1 MRAAPV
7 KSSRRPAKSKRAS
20 AKSGSRKRP
29 APAAGRTRRAAPPPA
44 TDTASARP
52 PALKPVAPDDPR
64 HPELRGLNADQRK
77 AVTTLEG
84 PLLVLAGAGSGK
96 TRVITHRIAHLMA
109 RGVPARNILAMTFT
123 NKAAGEMRDR
133 VGALVGR
140 ERARE
145 LTVGTFHSFCARQ
158 LRAHAGAL
166 GLPARF
172 GICDEG
178 DQMAAVKGALRDLHI
193 PEATLHPRVVLS
205 RMSLAKNRMISC
217 EQYRRSAVDDYDALV
232 ARAWRRYDERLRR
245 AHTLDF
251 DDLLLFM
258 VRLLA
263 EHPGVLAALRDRF
276 RFVLVDEYQDTN
288 GPQYEIVRRL
298 AERHRNL
305 CVVGDDDQSI
315 YGWRGAD
322 IRKILGFERDFRGA
336 VTVRLETNYRS
347 TQPILEAANTVIRNN
362 AGRHEKTLR
371 SALGDGPPVRIVEL
385 EDEEHEADFAVQDL
399 LNEVRAGRARLGDAA
414 ILVRTQ
420 VQPRAFE
427 ARLRAN
433 RVPYVLVGGQS
444 FFDRKEVRDILAF
457 LKLMANPADELS
469 LLRIVNVPPRG
480 VGDATVDRVLAF
492 ATRQGISAGEAFAR
506 AGDLPGVT
514 PAAVETVRGLRRRLA
529 EFARGATG
537 PRLPQTVRDLIQAVG
552 YRAEI
557 DRCYPDPV
565 AREARW
571 AAVEEVANVAE
582 NYARGRAD
590 ASLAGF
596 LEEVSLTAEESE
608 DNEEEKARD
617 AVTLMTLHAAKGLE
631 YPRVYLVGVEEGLLP
646 HLRSIEEDTVEEERR
661 LMYVGVTRAQRHLT
675 ITHVRSRAK
684 YGKRMPCR
692 KSRFLYEMKGE
703 SFPNPALQAP
713 DPAAAP
719 RPRTQCRKAPLTAPS

>member
-1 MRAAPV
+1 MRP
-7 KSSRRPAKSKRAS
+7 SRRPAKPKPS
-20 AKSGSRKRP
+20 AAKAARRRRPKPSRP
-29 APAAGRTRRAAPPPA
+29 PHAAPSPA
-44 TDTASARP
+44 GARGP
-52 PALKPVAPDDPR
+52 SLKPVAPDDLR
-64 HPELRGLNADQRK
+64 HPELRGLNAEQRK

-84 PLLVLAGAGSGK
+84 PVLVLAGAGSGK

-109 RGVPARNILAMTFT
+109 RGIAPRHILAMTFT
-123 NKAAGEMRDR
+123 NKAAGEMRER

-140 ERARE
+140 EAARE

-158 LRAHAGAL
+158 LRAHAKAL

-178 DQMAAVKGALRDLHI
+178 DQLAAVKGALRDLHI
-193 PEATLHPRVVLS
+193 PEATLHPRAVLS

-217 EQYRRSAVDDYDALV
+217 EQYRKAAVDDYDELV
-232 ARAWRRYDERLRR
+232 ARAWQRYDERLRR

-251 DDLLLFM
+251 DDLLLGL

-263 EHPGVLAALRDRF
+263 DHPAILAALRDRF

-288 GPQYEIVRRL
+288 GPQYEIVRQL
-298 AERHRNL
+298 AAAHRNL

-322 IRKILGFERDFRGA
+322 IRKILNFGQDFPGA
-336 VTVRLETNYRS
+336 VVARLETNYRS
-347 TQPILEAANTVIRNN
+347 TRQILDAANAVIRHN

-371 SALGDGPPVRIVEL
+371 AALGEGAPVRIVEM
-385 EDEEHEADFAVQDL
+385 EDEDHEADFVVQDL
-399 LNEVRAGRARLGDAA
+399 LHEVRAGRARLGEAA
-414 ILVRTQ
+414 VLFRTQ

-444 FFDRKEVRDILAF
+444 FFDRKEVRDLLAF

-480 VGDATVDRVLAF
+480 VGGATVDRVLAF
-492 ATRQGISAGEAFAR
+492 ATREGIHAGEAFDR
-506 AGDLPGVT
+506 AGGLAGVP
-514 PAAVETVRGLRRRLA
+514 PAALETVRGLRRRLA
-529 EFARGATG
+529 ELARGAVG
-537 PRLPQTVRDLIQAVG
+537 PRLPDTVRELVRAVG

-557 DRCYPDPV
+557 ERCYPDPV

-571 AAVEEVANVAE
+571 AAVEEVANFAE
-582 NYARGRAD
+582 NYARDRD
-590 ASLAGF
+590 DVTLHGF
-596 LEEVSLTAEESE
+596 LEEVSLSAEEADE
-608 DNEEEKARD
+608 DEKEKERN

-646 HLRSIEEDTVEEERR
+646 HQRSIEEDTVEEERR

-675 ITHVRSRAK
+675 ISHVRSRAK
-684 YGKRMPCR
+684 YGQRMPCR
-692 KSRFLYEMKGE
+692 KSRFIYEIRGE
-703 SFPNPALQAP
+703 SFPSAAIQPPADAP
-713 DPAAAP
+713 AP
-719 RPRTQCRKAPLTAPS
+719 RPARLHAPLASPR